1 MKRFYNDHGVLKN
14 AGILLLAISIAC
26 FLAGCVKEVSD
37 PEKTFFTPTEHIIAL
52 SPSNMWFTMEV
63 PYKGMYYSLCA
74 DSSMG
79 RSPWEGMST
88 SFFIPLSE
96 MEVLS
101 RSLSDTVI
109 FKWKPLDL
117 SKHVYPADQ
126 CELRIYIEDKQ
137 LGLHLL
143 MICSIGNDRSTIEI
157 LNELA
162 KTVSME
168 ARTAFD
174 TLIHSFETGPDLS
187 EKYFDPTWIDSLHLD
202 KVDGFW
208 IENESQSVN
217 RSISP
222 AFQVPGYMDAIYIMG
237 QGRHIG
243 FYVFLTRDAALKE
256 MEVRSNSNAYTIHP
270 GAPGEMIWPCWHD
283 TIMSDHGLYL
293 NIRNTLLYLSMPDC
307 IWVNNTRYCSDSD
320 SLEFV
325 VKEHAIKLAEIVEN
339 LSEYKQEN
347 E

>member
-1 MKRFYNDHGVLKN
+1 MKSIFNYHLVLKN
-14 AGILLLAISIAC
+14 AGILLLAIPIAC
-26 FLAGCVKEVSD
+26 LVTRCGKEVPD
-37 PEKTFFTPTEHIIAL
+37 AEKPFFTPTEHIIAL
-52 SPSNMWFTMEV
+52 SPSNMWFTIEV

-96 MEVLS
+96 MQVLS
-101 RSLSDTVI
+101 RALSDTGI
-109 FKWKPLDL
+109 FKWRPLDL
-117 SKHVYPADQ
+117 SKHVYPVDQ
-126 CELRIYIEDKQ
+126 CELRIYIEDQQ
-137 LGLHLL
+137 LGLKLR
-143 MICSIGNDRSTIEI
+143 MMCSIGNDRSTIEI

-174 TLIHSFETGPDLS
+174 TLIHSFEMGPDLS

-202 KVDGFW
+202 KLDGFW
-208 IENESQSVN
+208 IENASLSIN
-217 RSISP
+217 RNINPWSK
-222 AFQVPGYMDAIYIMG
+222 VPGFMDAIYIMDM
-237 QGRHIG
+237 GRHIG

-256 MEVRSNSNAYTIHP
+256 MEVRSNSNAYTIYP

-283 TIMSDHGLYL
+283 TLMRNNGLYL
-293 NIRNTLLYLSMPDC
+293 NIRNTLLYVDIYDWIC
-307 IWVNNTRYCSDSD
+307 DNCSDSD

-325 VKEHAIKLAEIVEN
+325 VKEQAIKLAEKIEN